1 MKNIE
6 KHIINY
12 LNGEL
17 SKSSLNELENW
28 LKETKNQKIFK
39 EFVTANHFVDLKN
52 QSFDLE
58 KGYASFDKRTNEVK
72 VIRSNFKKSYRSILR
87 YAALL
92 IVTLGIPYYIFNTSN
107 STQLTQVHIPKGEKG
122 EVILPDGTKVI
133 LNSNSTL
140 KYPLSFANDS
150 REVYLEGEAFFDVVK
165 NSNKPFKVSLSSNID
180 VKVLGT
186 TFNIKAYTEDSKIE
200 TTLFTGKVELIYKEK
215 ESIKTILF
223 PGNKASYQKLKSK
236 MVFTQINEFGDDVAW
251 KKGMLVFKGETLENI
266 ANELNRFFDA
276 EIIIEDQELENQLFT
291 ASFEKG
297 VTLKEVLKSLE
308 ISGNFK
314 CNKISDKKWELI
326 IKYNVP
332 MN

>member
-1 MKNIE
+1 MKNVE

-12 LNGEL
+12 INGEL
-17 SKSSLNELENW
+17 NQSSLNDFENW
-28 LKETKNQKIFK
+28 LNKTKNQKIFK

-52 QSFDLE
+52 QNFDL
-58 KGYASFDKRTNEVK
+58 KKAYASFDKRTNKVK
-72 VIRSNFKKSYRSILR
+72 VIRSNFSKIYKSLLK

-92 IVTLGIPYYIFNTSN
+92 VITLGVSYFIFNQSTSA
-107 STQLTQVHIPKGEKG
+107 QLTQVHIPKGEKG

-133 LNSNSTL
+133 LNSNSIL
-140 KYPLSFANDS
+140 KYPLSFAKNT

-186 TFNIKAYTEDSKIE
+186 TFNIKSYTEDSKIE

-223 PGNKASYQKLKSK
+223 PGNKASYQKSKNK

-251 KKGMLVFKGETLENI
+251 KKEMLVFKGETLENI

-314 CNKISDKKWELI
+314 CNKISDKKWKLI